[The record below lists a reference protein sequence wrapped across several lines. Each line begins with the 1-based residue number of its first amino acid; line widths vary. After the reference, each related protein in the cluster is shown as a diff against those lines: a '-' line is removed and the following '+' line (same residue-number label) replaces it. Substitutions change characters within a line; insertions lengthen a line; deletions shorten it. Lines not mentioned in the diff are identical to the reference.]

1 MALFDDRIEAQ
12 IRKRLATMREP
23 VTLVFFTQE
32 LECESCREA
41 HQLLEELAALSD
53 KLRLEVYDFILD
65 KEKVAEFGVDKVP
78 ATVIVGDS
86 ARAVRFYGVP
96 AGYEFASLLE
106 DILMV
111 SNRDSGLAVETRAK
125 LRELREPLH
134 LQVFVTPT

>member
-1 MALFDDRIEAQ
+1 MGLFDDRIQGQ
-12 IRKRLATMREP
+12 IRQRLAAMREP

-53 KLRLEVYDFILD
+53 KLKVEVYDFILD
-65 KEKVAEFGVDKVP
+65 KEKVAAFGVDKVP

-86 ARAVRFYGVP
+86 DRAVRFYGVP

-111 SNRDSGLAVETRAK
+111 SNRDSGLAAESRAK